1 MPGVREQKTLA
12 KQAGSRAPSDGEVR
26 RELARILS
34 SAAFEATVRMRKF
47 LTFVVE
53 MVVAGRADELKAYT
67 IATEVY
73 GRSPDFNPAEDT
85 VVRIQAGRLRRAL
98 DMYYLTDGKA
108 DPVRICIPKGTY
120 VPLFSSPSEPAQ
132 PTVAPEIVLRDQE
145 GLSQTG
151 PLIAVLPFANLT
163 GDPQKDFFAAG
174 FTEEVT
180 IELTHYEDF
189 HVIGCRP
196 TPGFQEDIAHTEV
209 LLRELGVRFLIEGS
223 LRMGDQLLKIG
234 VKLTDANTGEHLWG
248 QQYQQEIT
256 AANLLKLQEDIAREV
271 VARVAGEFG
280 LIPRR
285 LSIESKKKAPREL
298 STYEAMLR
306 GYYFHAV
313 VSREAFQDAVVSLK
327 AAIEKEPDCAT
338 TLAML
343 ADLSLTSYSLDFPG
357 IERPIERGAEL
368 IERALAV
375 DPMNQYVQLT
385 VARLHF
391 IQNDRAAFLGAAE
404 NALSLNP
411 NSGLRTGAVGFFLCL
426 YGEWERGMDLLE
438 KSMRLNPTFPNWFY
452 GPVVLFHYRRGDYVK
467 AYAEAMKYSMPNN
480 FWGPMLRAAALG
492 QLDRGEEAAA
502 DLSALQVLRPD
513 FAPRARDLIGRYVK
527 EEDLVGQIMEG
538 LRKAGMWV

>member
-1 MPGVREQKTLA
+1 MGVRVQERAMRLA
-12 KQAGSRAPSDGEVR
+12 DSGGPSQGEVR

-34 SAAFEATVRMRKF
+34 SAAFDATVKMKKF

-53 MVVAGRADELKAYT
+53 MAISGRAGELKAYT

-73 GRSPDFNPAEDT
+73 GRNSDFNPAEDT

-98 DMYYLTDGKA
+98 DMYYLTDGRS
-108 DPVRICIPKGTY
+108 DPVRISIPKGTY
-120 VPLFSSPSEPAQ
+120 VPLFSSPSDSGL
-132 PTVAPEIVLRDQE
+132 PTGAPEIVPRDRD
-145 GLSQTG
+145 GLSESG

-196 TPGFQEDIAHTEV
+196 TPGFQGDIAHTEA
-209 LLRELGVRFLIEGS
+209 LLKELGVRFLIEGS
-223 LRMGDQLLKIG
+223 LRMGDQHLKIG

-248 QQYQQEIT
+248 EQYQQELT
-256 AANLLKLQEDIAREV
+256 AANLLKLQEDISREV

-280 LIPRR
+280 LIPAR
-285 LSIESKKKAPREL
+285 LSIESRKKAPKEL

-306 GYYFHAV
+306 CYYFHAV

-338 TLAML
+338 ILAML
-343 ADLSLTSYSLDFPG
+343 ADLSFTSYSLDFPG

-368 IERALAV
+368 IERALAL
-375 DPMNQYVQLT
+375 DPMNQFVQLT
-385 VARLHF
+385 VARRHF
-391 IQNDRAAFLGAAE
+391 LQNDRAAFLGAAE
-404 NALSLNP
+404 KALSLNP

-426 YGEWERGMDLLE
+426 YGEWERGIDLLE
-438 KSMRLNPTFPNWFY
+438 RSMRLNPTFPNWFY
-452 GPVVLFHYRRGDYVK
+452 GPVVLAHYRRGDYVE
-467 AYAEAMKYSMPNN
+467 AYAEAIKYSMPNN
-480 FWGPMLRAAALG
+480 FWGPMLRAASLG
-492 QLDRGEEAAA
+492 QLNRVEEAEA
-502 DLSALQVLRPD
+502 DLTALQVLRPD
-513 FAPRARDLIGRYVK
+513 FAARARDLIGRYVK
-527 EEDLVGQIMEG
+527 EEELVGQIIEG
-538 LRKAGMWV
+538 LKKAGMRL